1 MLDTYSNIQKAIVKF
16 QLTFEELIYTLL
28 KMFRIFFLSDALNGI
43 LSGRIQVYFNE
54 LSSNGSYV
62 AERRL

>member
-28 KMFRIFFLSDALNGI
+28 KMFRIFLSDALNGI
-43 LSGRIQVYFNE
+43 LSGKIQVYFNE